1 LSFVIDNTQK
11 KETKNELLN
20 HKTVRRFARK
30 HTGKNDFYS
39 YLATKR
45 NLHDSIVFNL
55 HSFKYNKSTTTIKL
69 NFGIG
74 AYRNYINLNEAIVSE
89 TKFSTFLKNYSS
101 EQEVLKIRKFFLN
114 HLLKSSLHQI
124 RKLIPFSNILDYEK
138 HPCSIGLNVFTV
150 FKAENRYYT
159 IFQNRNPNLVENP
172 GFKHVLPAGTYQPFS
187 LQVGYRREDYHHGD
201 FSHTVFRELAEELFD
216 VEQLQNANEPD
227 AVLMDEL
234 VIEKKL
240 LTDQSVA
247 VRATIGELFNI
258 RINDNFEIEKLD
270 QKGALRLIPTAFYID
285 LLSLKP
291 QVSLFL
297 YFESDKL
304 LDFMAKVPLS
314 NRIEGNANYVE
325 VDSDEFYN
333 IIKDHLFTG
342 NFTHTG
348 IIPFIEG
355 YSYFKKMSNSG
366 LTR

>member
-1 LSFVIDNTQK
+1 
-11 KETKNELLN
+11 
-20 HKTVRRFARK
+20 
-30 HTGKNDFYS
+30 
-39 YLATKR
+39 
-45 NLHDSIVFNL
+45 
-55 HSFKYNKSTTTIKL
+55 
-69 NFGIG
+69 
-74 AYRNYINLNEAIVSE
+74 
-89 TKFSTFLKNYSS
+89 
-101 EQEVLKIRKFFLN
+101 
-114 HLLKSSLHQI
+114 
-124 RKLIPFSNILDYEK
+124 
-138 HPCSIGLNVFTV
+138 
-150 FKAENRYYT
+150 
-159 IFQNRNPNLVENP
+159 
-172 GFKHVLPAGTYQPFS
+172 
-187 LQVGYRREDYHHGD
+187 
-201 FSHTVFRELAEELFD
+201 
-216 VEQLQNANEPD
+216 
-227 AVLMDEL
+227 MDEL